1 MLIKLLRVLAIT
13 APVLGMTS
21 LASAQTT
28 PPRHVSL
35 PKTIG
40 VAKPERV
47 SSLSVV
53 WGLRKTPPPVD
64 GGRCGCVLWQD
75 LFDRNNP
82 NNLRSDYPGP
92 SAQPGQF

>member
-1 MLIKLLRVLAIT
+1 MLFTLLRVLAIT
-13 APVLGMTS
+13 ASSLGMTS

-28 PPRHVSL
+28 SSRAVSL

-40 VAKPERV
+40 AARPEPV
-47 SSLSVV
+47 YSLSVIRNY
-53 WGLRKTPPPVD
+53 RKTPPSID
-64 GGRCGCVLWQD
+64 GKAGCVLWQD

-92 SAQPGQF
+92 PAQPGQF